1 MAEEKKAVDVVDVE
15 LGVEEEEKEI
25 TNAANHSENDGE
37 EDDGGED
44 DACAVSVYGPKTHPH
59 FYLAA
64 A

>member
-25 TNAANHSENDGE
+25 ANAANHSENDGE

-44 DACAVSVYGPKTHPH
+44 DGGRSREPNLGG
-59 FYLAA
+59 F
-64 A
+64 